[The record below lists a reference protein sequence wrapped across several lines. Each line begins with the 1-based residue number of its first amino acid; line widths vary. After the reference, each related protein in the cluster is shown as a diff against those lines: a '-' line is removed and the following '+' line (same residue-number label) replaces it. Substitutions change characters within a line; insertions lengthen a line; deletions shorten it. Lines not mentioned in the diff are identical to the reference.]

1 MTTEPPVQAV
11 SDLIS
16 VLSENSNIE
25 EVIGRKADG
34 NGT

>member
-16 VLSENSNIE
+16 VLSQNSKIE
-25 EVIGRKADG
+25 EMFGRKEKG
-34 NGT
+34 NGI